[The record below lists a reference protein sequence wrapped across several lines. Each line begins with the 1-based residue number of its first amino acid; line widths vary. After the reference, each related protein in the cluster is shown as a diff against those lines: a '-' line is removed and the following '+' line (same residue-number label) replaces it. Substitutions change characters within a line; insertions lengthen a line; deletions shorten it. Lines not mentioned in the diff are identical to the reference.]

1 MKKKIGTGLLDLRPK
16 MSVEYAHVLHECRS
30 NFSVALAR
38 ELQNAVDRVC
48 DSEHRQS
55 RCGRNTFGQHTF
67 VSKFLHRRK
76 ILLDV
81 EMLPRRVIFRLV
93 NNCF

>member
-1 MKKKIGTGLLDLRPK
+1 MKKKIGTGLDLRPK

-48 DSEHRQS
+48 DSEHRQG
-55 RCGRNTFGQHTF
+55 RCGRDPFGQHTF
-67 VSKFLHRRK
+67 VSKFMYQRK
-76 ILLDV
+76 ILVHV
-81 EMLPRRVIFRLV
+81 EMLVRSHISSGQ
-93 NNCF
+93 